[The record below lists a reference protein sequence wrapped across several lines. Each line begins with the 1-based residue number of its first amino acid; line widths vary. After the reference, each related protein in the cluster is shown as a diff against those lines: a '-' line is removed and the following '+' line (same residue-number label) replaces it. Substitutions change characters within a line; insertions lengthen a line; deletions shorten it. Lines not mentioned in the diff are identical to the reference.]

1 MSNQLTRDE
10 VEAAVRASFFTS
22 DRWRLE
28 KFDAIDWDALT
39 DKLNKLLEREFVP
52 GAHMGTN
59 QGPGQAGIPPEPV
72 ALPEEGKT

>member
-22 DRWRLE
+22 DRWRLD

-39 DKLNKLLEREFVP
+39 DKLNKLLERESK
-52 GAHMGTN
+52 
-59 QGPGQAGIPPEPV
+59 QGKP
-72 ALPEEGKT
+72 